1 MAHFARIDD
10 EGNVLDVVPV
20 DNDVLDN
27 IEYPDADDIG
37 NKFLNSCGFFGKWV
51 QTSYNSSF
59 RKNYAVIGGKY
70 DKDKDAFYNP
80 EKPHKDCIW
89 DENAMKWITP

>member
-1 MAHFARIDD
+1 MAHFAKIDK

-20 DNDVLDN
+20 DNNFLNNLD
-27 IEYPDADDIG
+27 YPDADEAG
-37 NKFLNSCGFFGKWV
+37 SNFLNSCGFFGKWV
-51 QTSYNSSF
+51 QTSYSSTF
-59 RKNYAVIGGKY
+59 RKNCAVVGGKY

-89 DENAMKWITP
+89 DEEKMKWISA